1 MVSFKRLP
9 GDPGPRA
16 YTPLLFSVLLF
27 DRLITLTLTIFDN
40 SNLEKGGARKCGV
53 DVDFDLPGATTYQ
66 LRTIAGVKSCSKNE
80 SLGTTGG
87 GVGPITN
94 RRPVVTLSQQRK
106 HARNMKKRCCLSASL
121 VT

>member
-66 LRTIAGVKSCSKNE
+66 LRTLAALRPAQRM
-80 SLGTTGG
+80 SL
-87 GVGPITN
+87 
-94 RRPVVTLSQQRK
+94 
-106 HARNMKKRCCLSASL
+106 
-121 VT
+121 